1 MKVIETK
8 SKNLR
13 ELIQHTRFVVLESSS
28 TGVDSSDSMTIG
40 NNLLLHL
47 IFSTRVIMNVV
58 GYLCSRVPVGSRGAY
73 KFGVDVQVGVA
84 MFMDNSW
91 VIFHEDTIGMSYKSS
106 KLEKTLIFLEAKLKS
121 FYLR

>member
-84 MFMDNSW
+84 MFMDNSR
-91 VIFHEDTIGMSYKSS
+91 VVFHEDTIGMSYKSS
-106 KLEKTLIFLEAKLKS
+106 KLEKTLIFLEAKIKI
-121 FYLR
+121 FNLR

>member
-1 MKVIETK
+1 MKAIKAK

-84 MFMDNSW
+84 MFMDNSR
-91 VIFHEDTIGMSYKSS
+91 VVFHEDTIGMSYKPS
-106 KLEKTLIFLEAKLKS
+106 KFEKTLS
-121 FYLR
+121 LRGQSK

>member
-1 MKVIETK
+1 MKLIETDQ
-8 SKNLR
+8 NLR

-28 TGVDSSDSMTIG
+28 TGIDSSNSMTIG

-47 IFSTRVIMNVV
+47 IFITRVIMNVV

-84 MFMDNSW
+84 MFMDNSR
-91 VIFHEDTIGMSYKSS
+91 VVFHEDTIGMSYKSS
-106 KLEKTLIFLEAKLKS
+106 KLEKTLIFLEAKIKI
-121 FYLR
+121 FNLR